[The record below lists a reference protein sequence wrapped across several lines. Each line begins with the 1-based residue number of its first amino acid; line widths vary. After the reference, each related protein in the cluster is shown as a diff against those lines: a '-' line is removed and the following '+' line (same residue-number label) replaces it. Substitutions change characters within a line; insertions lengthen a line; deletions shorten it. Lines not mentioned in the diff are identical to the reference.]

1 LSDYTRVV
9 LANLAEDVG
18 EEEARTA
25 KCNADAVLKP
35 IVIMRKRLDLIQRI
49 WSRLLHS
56 SDT

>member
-1 LSDYTRVV
+1 LSDYTRAA
-9 LANLAEDVG
+9 LDNLAEDVG

-49 WSRLLHS
+49 WSGLLQS
-56 SDT
+56 SET